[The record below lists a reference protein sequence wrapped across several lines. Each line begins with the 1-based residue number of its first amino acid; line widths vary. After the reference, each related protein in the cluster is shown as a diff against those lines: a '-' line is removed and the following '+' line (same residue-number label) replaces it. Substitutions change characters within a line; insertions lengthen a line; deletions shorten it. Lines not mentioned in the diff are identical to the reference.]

1 MKKQT
6 FFNTFFIA
14 LLSIAFFSCN
24 KSATLDSEMLNK
36 ANHADPNEEL
46 IRFEEALTYGI
57 SLLQENET
65 IIIWKSGEKYD
76 WDVKDIHEFRNLNA
90 NRKDHDCES
99 SSALTFAKCVKK
111 LVDDGK
117 CVTVGSD
124 NGVYWGDIVDCP

>member
-1 MKKQT
+1 MAYG
-6 FFNTFFIA
+6 FIA
-14 LLSIAFFSCN
+14 LLSMLLFSCN
-24 KSATLDSEMLNK
+24 KSITLDSDMLNK
-36 ANHADPNEEL
+36 VNNAEAREEL

-65 IIIWKSGEKYD
+65 IVIWKSGEKYD
-76 WDVKDIHEFRNLNA
+76 WDVKDIREYRHLNA

-99 SSALTFAKCVKK
+99 SSALAFAKCVKK

-124 NGVYWGDIVDCP
+124 NGVYWGDVVDCP